1 MVDSSPLRVLIAGG
15 GVAGLEAL
23 LALRDLAGD
32 RVELTLLSRDTEF
45 VYRPMAIAE
54 PFGRGR
60 ADRHPLA
67 DIAADVDAELI
78 RDTLVE
84 VDAGDRLAITGT
96 SQRLS
101 YDALLV
107 AVGADSEPAFRRVLT
122 WTPETDAELFGGLL
136 RDLDEGYLQAGRVRR
151 AAGGGV
157 GAPRLRTGA
166 DDRLAGVGHGA

>member
-67 DIAADVDAELI
+67 DIAVGRSSAELI
-78 RDTLVE
+78 QRRRWSRSMPAGR
-84 VDAGDRLAITGT
+84 AGDH
-96 SQRLS
+96 
-101 YDALLV
+101 
-107 AVGADSEPAFRRVLT
+107 
-122 WTPETDAELFGGLL
+122 GG
-136 RDLDEGYLQAGRVRR
+136 EAS
-151 AAGGGV
+151 AW
-157 GAPRLRTGA
+157 RTT
-166 DDRLAGVGHGA
+166 RCWSR